1 MSEDKKKNWFRRHW
15 IISSI
20 LGFFLLL
27 IGIGMFQGVGE
38 GVENAAKYSD
48 YSQNGLIVANSNLLL
63 PQDSEID
70 RIWEINDI
78 TSLTTG
84 TSGFVEGSERKIS
97 KAEDLSGSSIIMK
110 SYRFDS
116 GTNANQFYNQ
126 EKQKIDV
133 RGVEEWSLGSG
144 CFGIEISSFLSGS
157 VEGLCLRNNVVFYVE
172 SASTSY
178 EYASDGKEFMG
189 IMLKKV

>member
-1 MSEDKKKNWFRRHW
+1 MPEDKKKSWFRRHK
-15 IISSI
+15 I
-20 LGFFLLL
+20 LTGIGGFFALL
-27 IGIGMFQGVGE
+27 IVIGIFQGIGD

-48 YSQNGLIVANSNLLL
+48 YSQNGLIVASSNVLL

-78 TSLTTG
+78 KSTNTNATG
-84 TSGFVEGSERKIS
+84 FIDGAERKIS
-97 KAEDLSGSSIIMK
+97 KVEDLSGSSIIMK

-133 RGVEEWSLGSG
+133 RGVEEWNLGSD

-157 VEGLCLRNNVVFYVE
+157 VEGLCLRNNVIFYIE

-178 EYASDGKEFMG
+178 EYASDGKEFMK
-189 IMLKKV
+189 IMLNKV